1 MFPHPDLEQYDT
13 VGPTAEQIHAYTT
26 STPTRDDLHRWAA
39 NDSQQF
45 TDNLGLGESGQ
56 SVTPWTRALQQASTP
71 AEFHTLTE
79 AVLGDGHSGLDELI
93 AFLDAAA
100 RWCDRHQEKDL
111 ADHYRHG
118 AMRLAGV
125 GRQLA
130 DSNAAYLAR
139 THQQTRRTSV
149 RADHGGVP
157 PDPPPASRPRTR

>member
-1 MFPHPDLEQYDT
+1 MFPHPEQYDT
-13 VGPTAEQIHAYTT
+13 GGPTAEQIHAYSTR
-26 STPTRDDLHRWAA
+26 TPTRDDLHRWAA
-39 NDSQQF
+39 RDTQQF
-45 TDNLGLGESGQ
+45 TENLGLDESGR
-56 SVTPWTRALQQASTP
+56 SVTPWTRALQRVGTP
-71 AEFHTLTE
+71 AEFHTVTE

-130 DSNAAYLAR
+130 DANVAYLAR
-139 THQQTRRTSV
+139 THEQTRRTTPG

-157 PDPPPASRPRTR
+157 PAPPPASRLRTR

>member
-1 MFPHPDLEQYDT
+1 MT
-13 VGPTAEQIHAYTT
+13 TCTAGPPTTRSSSLTASVSA
-26 STPTRDDLHRWAA
+26 SP
-39 NDSQQF
+39 
-45 TDNLGLGESGQ
+45 GQ

-71 AEFHTLTE
+71 AEFQTVTE

-139 THQQTRRTSV
+139 THQQTRRTPLG
-149 RADHGGVP
+149 RAGHGGVP
-157 PDPPPASRPRTR
+157 PAPPPASRPRAR